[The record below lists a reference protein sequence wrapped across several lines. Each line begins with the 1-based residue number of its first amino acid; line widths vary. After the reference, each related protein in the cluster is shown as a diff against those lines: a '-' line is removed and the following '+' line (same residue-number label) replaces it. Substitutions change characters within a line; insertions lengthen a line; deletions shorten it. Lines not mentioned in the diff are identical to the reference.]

1 MICKKK
7 IVYYFHCLS
16 LLLLIILTNKMPSLR
31 ELEDYM
37 EILDDKENKYFKEIK
52 EKKKKFGWVGQYD
65 LTKFYN
71 NKLFRGQIAKSI
83 AKKLINE
90 LIKTIYLHDIGKE
103 FADEVTKDLVKV
115 YNILLEKELS
125 EKEIVDQCPF
135 KMLIKKLKKDK
146 VANEIAKKEVAW
158 EKLHLSLNQY
168 VTLVYIEN
176 EYFDKIKEQKKI
188 FNLIVESL
196 DDTEQLAS
204 KLTLEPL
211 NEAEQLASKLTL
223 EPLNEA
229 EQHNLTSFYNIKL
242 DQEQLAKK
250 IIRKL
255 INELV
260 KIFFMHDIGKEFA
273 EELNKDIVKM
283 INNLNSKELS
293 EQEIANQCPFKMLI
307 KKLNRDKLTKELV
320 KDELVKK
327 LDKDEL
333 VKKLYK
339 DELVQKLDKDELAQ
353 YELV

>member
-1 MICKKK
+1 
-7 IVYYFHCLS
+7 
-16 LLLLIILTNKMPSLR
+16 MPSLR

-65 LTKFYN
+65 LTRFYN
-71 NKLFRGQIAKSI
+71 NKLFRGQIAKNI

-103 FADEVTKDLVKV
+103 FANEVTKDLVKV

-125 EKEIVDQCPF
+125 EEEIANQCPF
-135 KMLIKKLKKDK
+135 KMAIKKFEKDK
-146 VANEIAKKEVAW
+146 VANEIAQKEVAW

-188 FNLIVESL
+188 FDLILESKISTLESL
-196 DDTEQLAS
+196 DETV
-204 KLTLEPL
+204 
-211 NEAEQLASKLTL
+211 
-223 EPLNEA
+223 
-229 EQHNLTSFYNIKL
+229 QHNLTSFYNIKL
-242 DQEQLAKK
+242 DQEELAKK

-293 EQEIANQCPFKMLI
+293 EQEIANQCPFKMII
-307 KKLNRDKLTKELV
+307 KKLNRDKLSKELAQ
-320 KDELVKK
+320 DELSK
-327 LDKDEL
+327 EL
-333 VKKLYK
+333 TQ
-339 DELVQKLDKDELAQ
+339 DELVQKLDKD
-353 YELV
+353 